1 MKLRLTKGYNALA
14 VALLIFTTSMAL
26 SSYAI
31 QREYHR
37 INQRFIPNLW
47 VAAQAEIEFYRFRD
61 SIHLFVQPDSPVQI
75 DQVALRLHILMSRLP
90 LLLFGSEL
98 DHVRAVEGAV
108 ELIENF
114 RDTLQALE
122 PEVLAL
128 HKGDFTTYLALLQ
141 RLEPF
146 IVPIRHVT
154 AKTMLMDEHVAAAQR
169 EDIRHLFWEILEYFI
184 GILASAI
191 VLVALLFK
199 EFKEA
204 NRLLRIASHAETMA
218 SAAKA
223 QLTAVID
230 AVPARIAAR
239 DREGAIIFRNRY
251 SADWSEHAPG
261 TIDNKPDALDH
272 QVFESGRVVPF
283 FEEDLREPAGAL
295 HTWLT
300 TKVPLREAAG
310 RIGAVVTVSLDIT
323 RQKEAQRLNTL
334 LATAIEHAGDAIEIT
349 DAESRF
355 EYVNAAFERISGY
368 RRLEALGQDPVSLL
382 MSDRSEEPHYR
393 AVQNA
398 IASGKVWQGTLTG
411 RRKDGS
417 LYQQEATISPVRN
430 ARGEI
435 THYVAVKRD
444 ITERLQSQARIWHL
458 AHHDALTD
466 LPNRVLFQDRLQ
478 QAVAHARRTGLL
490 VGILFIDLDNFK
502 DVNDAFGH
510 EFGDHLLKAV
520 TERLRRCTRES
531 DTVARLGGD
540 EFAVIQTDLERSESA
555 AKLAEKIL
563 ENLSA
568 PFALEDQEIHMSAS
582 IGVTICP
589 LDQDEPHQLVKNAD
603 MAMYRAKNTG
613 RELSILQ
620 ARHEPGGPSPQ
631 GARTRSAPGA
641 CEWGSRPVLP
651 AADRCPP

>member
-1 MKLRLTKGYNALA
+1 
-14 VALLIFTTSMAL
+14 
-26 SSYAI
+26 
-31 QREYHR
+31 
-37 INQRFIPNLW
+37 
-47 VAAQAEIEFYRFRD
+47 
-61 SIHLFVQPDSPVQI
+61 
-75 DQVALRLHILMSRLP
+75 
-90 LLLFGSEL
+90 
-98 DHVRAVEGAV
+98 
-108 ELIENF
+108 
-114 RDTLQALE
+114 
-122 PEVLAL
+122 
-128 HKGDFTTYLALLQ
+128 
-141 RLEPF
+141 
-146 IVPIRHVT
+146 
-154 AKTMLMDEHVAAAQR
+154 
-169 EDIRHLFWEILEYFI
+169 
-184 GILASAI
+184 
-191 VLVALLFK
+191 
-199 EFKEA
+199 
-204 NRLLRIASHAETMA
+204 
-218 SAAKA
+218 
-223 QLTAVID
+223 
-230 AVPARIAAR
+230 
-239 DREGAIIFRNRY
+239 
-251 SADWSEHAPG
+251 
-261 TIDNKPDALDH
+261 
-272 QVFESGRVVPF
+272 
-283 FEEDLREPAGAL
+283 
-295 HTWLT
+295 
-300 TKVPLREAAG
+300 
-310 RIGAVVTVSLDIT
+310 
-323 RQKEAQRLNTL
+323 
-334 LATAIEHAGDAIEIT
+334 
-349 DAESRF
+349 
-355 EYVNAAFERISGY
+355 
-368 RRLEALGQDPVSLL
+368 

-613 RELSILQ
+613 RANYQFYKHDMNLAVQ
-620 ARHEPGGPSPQ
+620 ARKELERDLRRALANGDLDLYYQPQIDARREAIIGAEALLRWPHPDKGFIPPTEFVPIAEECGLIVPLGEWVLETACRQNKLWRDLGLPRVRVAVNLSTVQFLYRDLMASVVRALETSGLDHGSLELEITEGILMRETEVTINTLQRLAELDIQIAIDDFGTGYSSMAYLKLFPVNKIKIDRAFVREVTSDRGDAAIVNAVIGLAHGLGLTVAAEGVETFEQVVHLRAQGCDELQGYYFGRPMSAQAFQRRLAEIARSQGTTAKTLAVPSLAEV
-631 GARTRSAPGA
+631 G
-641 CEWGSRPVLP
+641 
-651 AADRCPP
+651 